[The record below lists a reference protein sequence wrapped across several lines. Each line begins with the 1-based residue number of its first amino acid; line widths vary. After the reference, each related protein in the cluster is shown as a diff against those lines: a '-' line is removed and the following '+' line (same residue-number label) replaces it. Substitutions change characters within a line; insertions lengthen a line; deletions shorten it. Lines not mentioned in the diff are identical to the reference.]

1 MRIIA
6 ALFAAG
12 ALALG
17 LSGPAGAGAERW
29 AVIGDGSTITL
40 SVRAFG
46 VTQTGRFGRWSG
58 DIRFD
63 PDAPRDAEV
72 SITVRAASLTMRQ
85 AAVTRRAVG
94 PAFLDAERYPTIRF
108 RLRDLEPTAPGR
120 YTAQADVTVR
130 DRTHPV
136 SFPVTLSVEGETAR
150 MQGGFVLDR
159 AAYGIGTQGAMNALV
174 ARQVRVDVALATRR
188 AS

>member
-1 MRIIA
+1 MKVA
-6 ALFAAG
+6 APLFAAI

-17 LSGPAGAGAERW
+17 LAGPAGADADRW
-29 AVIGDGSTITL
+29 AVIGDSSAITL

-63 PDAPRDAEV
+63 PDAPEDAEV
-72 SITVRAASLTMRQ
+72 AITVRAASLTMRQ
-85 AAVTRRAVG
+85 QAVTQRAVG
-94 PAFLDAERYPTIRF
+94 PGFLDAERYPTIRF
-108 RLRDLEPTAPGR
+108 QLRALEPTAPGR
-120 YTAQADVTVR
+120 YTARADVTVR
-130 DRTHPV
+130 DRTRPV
-136 SFPVTLSVEGETAR
+136 TFPVTLSVDGGVAR
-150 MQGGFVLDR
+150 MRGGFVLDR
-159 AAYGIGTQGAMNALV
+159 ADYGIGTQGAMNALV